1 MNNNWLRKT
10 LKDFAPYAVAPIHEK
25 TVINANES
33 YFNILSLP
41 SVMKDAEEA
50 LASLKPQIYPAPMA
64 DTLRE
69 AIADYLSV
77 DPSWILA
84 GNGGDEVITYI
95 INTFLDPEDILLTHA
110 PTFDMYDTEAAVI
123 GAKTISVP
131 DLPGFKRDWDGIAK
145 AVEKYQPKLT
155 VLCNPNNPTGEL
167 APLSEIERIVSL
179 SKNPVLVDEAYM
191 EFAQAESAISL
202 IKKYPNVMVIRT
214 LSKAFGLAGMRCGYM
229 VADSDMIDAVS
240 KVKSPYNLN
249 IFTQAFGA
257 IALKHRDEI
266 FKVRDGI
273 IAERD
278 RFLAELSSVNGI
290 RVYPSSTN
298 FFLTDAG
305 TYAPALFEALRKAD
319 ILVKKYKSPEM
330 APFFRITVTTKDVD
344 ERILSVIREVI
355 PNA

>member
-179 SKNPVLVDEAYM
+179 SKNPVLIDEAYM

-214 LSKAFGLAGMRCGYM
+214 LSTAFGLHGGGQRHDRCRFQSEEP
-229 VADSDMIDAVS
+229 VQPEHLHPS
-240 KVKSPYNLN
+240 LRRHC
-249 IFTQAFGA
+249 
-257 IALKHRDEI
+257 LKAQ
-266 FKVRDGI
+266 G
-273 IAERD
+273 
-278 RFLAELSSVNGI
+278 
-290 RVYPSSTN
+290 
-298 FFLTDAG
+298 
-305 TYAPALFEALRKAD
+305 
-319 ILVKKYKSPEM
+319 
-330 APFFRITVTTKDVD
+330 
-344 ERILSVIREVI
+344 
-355 PNA
+355 

>member
-1 MNNNWLRKT
+1 
-10 LKDFAPYAVAPIHEK
+10 
-25 TVINANES
+25 
-33 YFNILSLP
+33 
-41 SVMKDAEEA
+41 MKDAEEA

-257 IALKHRDEI
+257 IALKHREEI

-278 RFLAELSSVNGI
+278 RFLAELSFVNGI

-298 FFLTDAG
+298 FFLMDAG

-330 APFFRITVTTKDVD
+330 ASFFRITVTTKDVD

>member
-167 APLSEIERIVSL
+167 APL
-179 SKNPVLVDEAYM
+179 
-191 EFAQAESAISL
+191 F
-202 IKKYPNVMVIRT
+202 
-214 LSKAFGLAGMRCGYM
+214 
-229 VADSDMIDAVS
+229 
-240 KVKSPYNLN
+240 
-249 IFTQAFGA
+249 
-257 IALKHRDEI
+257 
-266 FKVRDGI
+266 
-273 IAERD
+273 
-278 RFLAELSSVNGI
+278 
-290 RVYPSSTN
+290 
-298 FFLTDAG
+298 
-305 TYAPALFEALRKAD
+305 
-319 ILVKKYKSPEM
+319 
-330 APFFRITVTTKDVD
+330 
-344 ERILSVIREVI
+344 
-355 PNA
+355 